1 VKYILRVLAL
11 TVTLALTGCGSFNNN
26 FNHMPSIPDPSVID
40 PALINKLGS
49 DGDDA
54 KSIPDPAPENVTAPA
69 EHVVEKTKAR
79 CTISPYPP
87 AGYPP
92 ELPVEQLRAV
102 AGDVYALERLE
113 RRHIDELRAYISE
126 RRRLLRDSRKAFM
139 EKCTTVSK

>member
-26 FNHMPSIPDPSVID
+26 FNHMPSTPDPSVID
-40 PALINKLGS
+40 PGLINKLGMEEEEV
-49 DGDDA
+49 
-54 KSIPDPAPENVTAPA
+54 KSFPDPAPEKVVTPA
-69 EHVVEKTKAR
+69 EHTSDKAKVR

-92 ELPVEQLRAV
+92 ELPVDQMRAV

-126 RRRLLRDSRKAFM
+126 RRRLMRESRKAFL
-139 EKCTTVSK
+139 EKCTTISR